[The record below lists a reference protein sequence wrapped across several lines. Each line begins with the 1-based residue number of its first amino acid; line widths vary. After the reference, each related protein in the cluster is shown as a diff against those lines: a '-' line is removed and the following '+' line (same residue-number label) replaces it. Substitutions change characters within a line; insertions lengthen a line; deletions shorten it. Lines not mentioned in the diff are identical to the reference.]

1 MIVIKMKKY
10 KIAII
15 TLIFLFALVNIGLAE
30 KPTITNPSDGYV
42 TNEELITIEWE
53 IEDENKKSF
62 YLSKNDE
69 WTCFEDADDNAFLSS
84 NDTYSW
90 GEANIETKE
99 EIYEYKVNTYED
111 YNCGISGSGWSDS
124 ITVTIDTTP
133 PSIISKSPVGD
144 RVDVDLDEIEMEFDA
159 GVSGID
165 KEHTKNNFNANIAGN
180 LEWTGDETLTF
191 NLEETLEY
199 STEYTISV
207 EAKDKAGNT
216 EYFSWS
222 FETDTP
228 AERIDIERPRDGTE
242 YSCRYRDEPKGKSNR
257 WRRKSCKR
265 RTRRCIRSNRM
276 LYNFGRPRQ

>member
-144 RVDVDLDEIEMEFDA
+144 RVDVDLDEIIIEFD
-159 GVSGID
+159 SGLSEKMD
-165 KEHTKNNFNANIAGN
+165 KNYTEKDFKTTPGINGN
-180 LEWTGDETLTF
+180 LRWDD
-191 NLEETLEY
+191 EETLIYDIEEGFNLNYSKEY
-199 STEYTISV
+199 EISL

-216 EYFSWS
+216 EHFSWS
-222 FETDTP
+222 FET
-228 AERIDIERPRDGTE
+228 R
-242 YSCRYRDEPKGKSNR
+242 
-257 WRRKSCKR
+257 
-265 RTRRCIRSNRM
+265 
-276 LYNFGRPRQ
+276 